1 MKRFF
6 KRFAAHSDYETFKSS
21 AEYIM
26 PNISVCDD
34 DKLNVH
40 YNPIPPLINFNID
53 DESYQALEGMTW
65 DNWINS
71 QYNINNKFRI
81 YYAGPSPLIVLTSN
95 TSYEIYNND
104 VTVSIKNSDIII
116 NNYNYTLYNPPGTQ
130 EPDIP
135 PIKPT
140 PDK

>member
-65 DNWINS
+65 GDWVNS
-71 QYNINNKFRI
+71 KYNINNI
-81 YYAGPSPLIVLTSN
+81 YSI
-95 TSYEIYNND
+95 NND
-104 VTVSIKNSDIII
+104 NIWDYKG
-116 NNYNYTLYNPPGTQ
+116 YNYYGIVSYASGMSYVNILDVIIAQKYLCIYHTNDSHSGGTC
-130 EPDIP
+130 D
-135 PIKPT
+135 
-140 PDK
+140 